1 MRSAAWLA
9 GAIAALLVAPLAAHE
24 GHEHATGIV
33 KERMDA
39 MESMAKRMKAINE
52 RIKDKRELSAIK
64 ADAEAIAEL
73 ASHVTH
79 QFPPGSNQRPT
90 QARPAIW
97 QNWADFERKARA
109 LETASAR
116 LVAASPGDVK
126 ALDAAARAV
135 SQTCG
140 ACHEKY
146 RTRRR

>member
-1 MRSAAWLA
+1 MRGAAWAAGVLA
-9 GAIAALLVAPLAAHE
+9 AVLVAPLAAHE

-52 RIKDKRELSAIK
+52 RIKDKRELAAIK
-64 ADAEAIAEL
+64 ADAEAIASL

-97 QNWADFERKARA
+97 QNWVDFERKARA
-109 LETASAR
+109 LEAASAK
-116 LVAASPGDVK
+116 LVSTGGDDVK
-126 ALDAAARAV
+126 ALDAAARGV
-135 SQTCG
+135 SQACA

-146 RTRRR
+146 RTKRR